1 MFYFMNVVRS
11 FVSYVIFCE
20 LCGYNLRSIVQNRTI
35 VQYQKASIIIKN
47 NNIDNGCL
55 LLLFYDDILLVSAI
69 PSNNYSLA
77 VRRPGNILNGR
88 TQNLVFIF
96 Q

>member
-1 MFYFMNVVRS
+1 MRN
-11 FVSYVIFCE
+11 CT
-20 LCGYNLRSIVQNRTI
+20 N
-35 VQYQKASIIIKN
+35 VQYQKASIHVIIKN

-55 LLLFYDDILLVSAI
+55 LLLFYDDILLFSAF

-77 VRRPGNILNGR
+77 VRRPGNILNGT